1 MRQLRHCKWAPDAAK
16 WAGVAPEPT
25 AAIQQNLI
33 SKASYICNTKEI
45 KRALHVIV
53 IYHLW
58 CLDQLDAQAASE
70 YIL

>member
-16 WAGVAPEPT
+16 WAGIAPQPKT
-25 AAIQQNLI
+25 TIQLNLI
-33 SKASYICNTKEI
+33 QKASYMCNRKGI
-45 KRALHVIV
+45 KRALII

-70 YIL
+70 HIL